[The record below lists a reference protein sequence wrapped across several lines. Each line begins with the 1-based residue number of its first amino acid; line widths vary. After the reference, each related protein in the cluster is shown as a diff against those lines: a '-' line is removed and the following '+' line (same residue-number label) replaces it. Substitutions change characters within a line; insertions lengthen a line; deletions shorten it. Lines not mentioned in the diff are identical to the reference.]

1 MRKPLSY
8 IRPAIIRGMIIK
20 EFSQLLRDKRM
31 RMVVL
36 GAPLI
41 MLVIFGFAAS
51 TDVRDVRITYTD
63 YDRSSES
70 RNFIERMCA
79 SGHFTVYS
87 ISDSPSAGERELQS
101 GHAEVFLHIPSGF
114 AKDISRVR
122 TTSIQVIIDG
132 SDPNRGQIILSQIN
146 SIASAFS
153 RETAEKAAPNKRYA
167 NPDIIVTSANP
178 VTISERAFFNESLE
192 SRVFFL
198 PAILSLLTGLIITM
212 LTSMSIV
219 KEKESGTIEQI
230 IVSPIRPIEY
240 ILGKIIPF
248 GLIAMINVVCIT
260 LLMIFIFSVPFN
272 GSFLFLL
279 ACSFMFTVAMLGMGV
294 YISTISTTQ
303 QQAMLS
309 TFLFFL
315 PAIMLSGFIFP
326 VSSMPEPIQA
336 VTYANPLRFFITIL
350 RGVFLKGTGIV
361 SFWRECVILT
371 SLGSIFLI
379 LSVRRFSR
387 GFE

>member
-1 MRKPLSY
+1 MRKTVSM
-8 IRPAIIRGMIIK
+8 IRPDIIRGMLVK
-20 EFSQLLRDKRM
+20 EFAQLLRDKRM
-31 RMVVL
+31 RMIVF

-41 MLVIFGFAAS
+41 MLVVFGFAAS
-51 TDVRDVRITYTD
+51 TDVKDVRITYTD
-63 YDRSSES
+63 SDRSSES
-70 RNFIERMCA
+70 RGFIERILA
-79 SGHFTVYS
+79 SGHFNAQRVP
-87 ISDSPSAGERELQS
+87 DSPSDGERFIQS
-101 GHAEVFLHIPSGF
+101 GEAEVYLHIPNGF
-114 AKDISRVR
+114 ARDLNRGRSVPV
-122 TTSIQVIIDG
+122 QVIIDG
-132 SDPNRGQIILSQIN
+132 SDPNRGMIISSQIQK
-146 SIASAFS
+146 IAIDYSAN
-153 RETAEKAAPNKRYA
+153 AAKKAAPRMVFMNSG
-167 NPDIIVTSANP
+167 IIATSANP
-178 VTISERAFFNESLE
+178 VSITERAFFNESLE

-248 GLIAMINVVCIT
+248 GIIAMADVVLIT
-260 LLMIFIFSVPFN
+260 ILMIIIFSVPFN
-272 GSFLFLL
+272 GSMLFLL
-279 ACSFMFTVAMLGMGV
+279 ICSFIYVIAMLGMGV
-294 YISTISTTQ
+294 WISTVSSTQ

-326 VSSMPEPIQA
+326 VSSMPAPVQVI
-336 VTYANPLRFFITIL
+336 TYADPLRFFITIV
-350 RGVFLKGTGIV
+350 RGIFLKGTGI
-361 SFWRECVILT
+361 T
-371 SLGSIFLI
+371 SLWKECAILLVLGSVFLG